1 MSSSIELEQRPE
13 QFELPT
19 IMDPETLLEEDER
32 LLSQS
37 ENDKSAEMKS
47 KYL

>member
-1 MSSSIELEQRPE
+1 MSSSVEPEQQPE

-19 IMDPETLLEEDER
+19 IMDPETRLEEDER

-37 ENDKSAEMKS
+37 EDDKSAETRS
-47 KYL
+47 KYS